1 MAPADLRSR
10 GWGKLGQGLNRLG
23 LGVTVLPP
31 RVGTDRSTIAASHT
45 SGSQRS
51 HGRAGLTAAAWRNM
65 RSYRNQHSPGTSLA
79 NRATMAMYVAKGAA
93 WWCAKWTVTDMYV
106 ANDKVQA
113 VIEDKGNFFF
123 FPSSFF
129 SSHILSKA
137 HSRDSGRRSPRSMNF
152 PSLILAT
159 RGPGIPKSPE
169 MGRTRV
175 LSSRPRGSQP
185 HCHRLC
191 SQGPRLHRHSSS

>member
-1 MAPADLRSR
+1 MLH
-10 GWGKLGQGLNRLG
+10 
-23 LGVTVLPP
+23 PP
-31 RVGTDRSTIAASHT
+31 VGADRSTMAASHT
-45 SGSQRS
+45 SGSRRS

-79 NRATMAMYVAKGAA
+79 SLAMMAMYVANGAA
-93 WWCAKWTVTDMYV
+93 RWGAKWTVTAMYV
-106 ANDKVQA
+106 ANDKVQS
-113 VIEDKGNFFF
+113 VMEDTGNFFF

-137 HSRDSGRRSPRSMNF
+137 HSRASGRRSPRSMNL

-159 RGPGIPKSPE
+159 SGPGIPKSPE

-175 LSSRPRGSQP
+175 GVSLAAG
-185 HCHRLC
+185 
-191 SQGPRLHRHSSS
+191 